1 MSERE
6 RETHT
11 ERERERERGERE
23 RGGEEVGLYDANA
36 NHSEKCVFFFS
47 LFPGSTEEA
56 VLRKTAEIISY
67 LLRESP
73 LVVEFCLPC
82 KQCSIYS

>member
-1 MSERE
+1 MYVCVRE
-6 RETHT
+6 RK
-11 ERERERERGERE
+11 RERE

-36 NHSEKCVFFFS
+36 NHSEKCFFFFFSS

-73 LVVEFCLPC
+73 LMVVLFTM
-82 KQCSIYS
+82 

>member
-1 MSERE
+1 MCERE
-6 RETHT
+6 REK
-11 ERERERERGERE
+11 ERERKREREREEERKLDCMMQMLIIL
-23 RGGEEVGLYDANA
+23 R
-36 NHSEKCVFFFS
+36 SVFFFFLS

-73 LVVEFCLPC
+73 LMVEFCLPC
-82 KQCSIYS
+82 KQRSIYG

>member
-1 MSERE
+1 MCERE
-6 RETHT
+6 REK
-11 ERERERERGERE
+11 ERERERERE

-36 NHSEKCVFFFS
+36 NHSEKCVFFFFS

-73 LVVEFCLPC
+73 LMVEFCLPC
-82 KQCSIYS
+82 KQRSIYG